1 MAIIFMD
8 SYDHYTSLSE
18 RGWINYGTSISPGI
32 TASYGRYSTA
42 GIAVNDW
49 GRGGYLP
56 LGADN
61 SSGGVAFAFYMSA
74 WPNPDRELMSLM
86 DGLTKQVGLYISTV
100 GVLYV
105 KGGAGT
111 NLGNIATLPRSTWI
125 HLELTTT
132 ISTTVGTVTVCVNGV
147 NLLSL
152 TSKNTQASGAAQF
165 NAIGLMQGSSG
176 GGGTDNRF
184 DDLIVYS
191 GTTFVGDLR
200 VQYLAPSNAGI
211 RTNFTP
217 LSDANWS
224 NVDDATPNDNDY
236 NSSNVVGATDLFAM
250 PNIGNGVVHGV
261 QTVLRYK
268 KDDAGFRTVQPVF
281 YRADVDD
288 GGLPPPSTTPRWYRG
303 TKASVYDSFWKSYQV
318 LNTSPLSG
326 LSWTKDEINALQFG
340 YAVGDAAMFTIDAS
354 VV

>member
-1 MAIIFMD
+1 MAIIYMD
-8 SYDHYTSLSE
+8 SYDYYTSLSE
-18 RGWINYGTSISPGI
+18 RGWINLVPISPGI

-74 WPNPDRELMSLM
+74 WPSSDRELMSLM
-86 DGLTKQVGLYISTV
+86 DGLTKQVVLCISTV

-111 NLGNIATLPRSTWI
+111 NLGNIATLPRSAWI

-132 ISTTVGTVTVCVNGV
+132 ISTTVGTVTVRVNGI

-184 DDLIVYS
+184 DDLVVYS

-217 LSDANWS
+217 LSGANWS

-250 PNIGNGVVHGV
+250 SDIIGNGVVHGV
-261 QTVLRYK
+261 QTVLRHK
-268 KDDAGFRTVQPVF
+268 KDDAGSRTVQPVF

-288 GGLPPPSTTPRWYRG
+288 GGTPPSTTPRWYRG
-303 TKASVYDSFWKSYQV
+303 TKAPVYDSFVPSTQI
-318 LNTSPLSG
+318 LATSPLSG
-326 LSWTKDEINALQFG
+326 LSWTRDEINALQYG
-340 YAVGDAAMFTIDAS
+340 YAVGDAAMFTIDAEL
-354 VV
+354 V